1 MKSVNV
7 LMSTYN
13 GEKYLKQQIDSIL
26 NQSRV
31 KVFLT
36 IRDDGSSD
44 GTALILEEYAELDN
58 VNVILGQ
65 NIGFKR
71 SFITLFSDLS
81 QSNCDF
87 YAFSDQDD
95 EWLPEKLISAVEML
109 NELDGKPALYISDRY
124 VSNEDLSVI
133 SGKVYDKY
141 PPYDWHAKPIARFI
155 DSRGAGCVQVW
166 NSQGQDLLNRY
177 TPKSITHD
185 EWVTAVFTFLGT
197 VVYDDR
203 AFIKYRRHINNV
215 STTTNSKIARSKFE
229 KIFTIISDLKNKK
242 YSQDVALRASLL
254 IEGYGDLLTAEDK
267 KSLVAYAGYQRSVLK
282 KLSILWSGKIKVT
295 SANAPFNYQLMK
307 ILMLLT
313 NGL

>member
-1 MKSVNV
+1 
-7 LMSTYN
+7 MSTYN
-13 GEKYLKQQIDSIL
+13 GEQYLKQQIDSIL

-44 GTALILEEYAELDN
+44 GTRLILKEYAELDN

-71 SFITLFSDLS
+71 SFITLFSNLS
-81 QSNCDF
+81 QSDCDF

-109 NELDGKPALYISDRY
+109 ADIGDEPALYISDRY
-124 VSNEDLSVI
+124 VSNEDLSII
-133 SGKVYDKY
+133 SGTVYDKY
-141 PPYDWHAKPIARFI
+141 PPYDWHAKPIARLI

-166 NSQGQDLLNRY
+166 NSKGHDLLNRY

-215 STTTNSKIARSKFE
+215 STTTDSKVARSHFE

-267 KSLVAYAGYQRSVLK
+267 KSLVAYAGYQKSIFK

>member
-13 GEKYLKQQIDSIL
+13 GENYLKQQIDSIL

-44 GTALILEEYAELDN
+44 GTKLILEEYVNLDN
-58 VNVILGQ
+58 VNVVYGQ

-81 QSNCDF
+81 RSDCDF

-109 NELDGKPALYISDRY
+109 NDLGEEPTLYISDRY
-124 VSNEDLSVI
+124 VSNEELSKI
-133 SGKVYDKY
+133 SGKVYDNY

-166 NSQGQDLLNRY
+166 NRKGHDLLNGY
-177 TPKSITHD
+177 KPKSITHD

-215 STTTNSKIARSKFE
+215 STTDSKIAHNLFE
-229 KIFTIISDLKNKK
+229 KILAIISDLKNKK

-254 IEGYGDLLTAEDK
+254 IEGYGDLLTAADK
-267 KSLVAYAGYQRSVLK
+267 KSLEVYAGYQKSVIK
-282 KLSILWSGKIKVT
+282 KISILWSGRIKVT